1 MAGLIPDTINWFQAE
16 CLKLGGVSGGIYAN
30 KKGFHNTVNN
40 NLATWPDN
48 YSINP
53 AIPEL
58 RNGPRDKARAFD
70 WTFPDAQT
78 KNYFRIN
85 KFCALLDAASR
96 ARDPR
101 LRWLY
106 EWFGTKDGANIGWNV
121 WKNRFSSSDD
131 SHDWH
136 IHFSVVTAYLL
147 DQAGPS
153 GVLSVLKGEPLAA
166 YQARGGTFIGPP
178 PPPPAPPVPPL
189 PVEEDDMYED
199 RDRNVATADTWRM
212 LTLLENRPAANYQL
226 PGEATAR
233 SEPNRLAEALARIE
247 AKPGVALTDADLEAI
262 ATKVAAKLAALVPSA
277 KQIAEAVLDEDHERS
292 AD

>member
-1 MAGLIPDTINWFQAE
+1 MAGFIPDTIGWFQAE

-48 YSINP
+48 YSVNP

-70 WTFPDAQT
+70 WTFSEAQT

-85 KFCALLDAASR
+85 KFCTLLDAASR

-147 DQAGPS
+147 NQAGPS
-153 GVLSVLKGEPLAA
+153 GVLSVLKGETLAA

-178 PPPPAPPVPPL
+178 PPPPPAPPAPPL
-189 PVEEDDMYED
+189 PVEEDDMYEEAD
-199 RDRNVATADTWRM
+199 RKTATADTWRM
-212 LTLLENRPAANYQL
+212 LTLLENRPAAQYQL
-226 PGEATAR
+226 PGEPSPR
-233 SEPNRLAEALARIE
+233 SEPNGLKSQLDRIE
-247 AKPGVALTDADLEAI
+247 AKPGASLTDAQLDTI
-262 ATKVAAKLAALVPSA
+262 ADKVAAKLTSLVPTA
-277 KQIAEAVLDEDHERS
+277 DAIADKLAARL
-292 AD
+292 AQ